1 MSFATNV
8 EWRDKLEVESEEHLT
23 WLRTLVSKR
32 TGTGKGVKATFTN
45 NPFQLKLPDELD
57 EAYVALMV
65 KFAEHTILSNYK
77 MGKKKEKKTRP
88 PTAYNLFMKDK
99 MNQLKIEQPD
109 MTAKERFSS
118 AAELWSTEKQNVE
131 LETAN
136 VASTSGKA
144 KKTKKTKATK
154 ATTSESESTA

>member
-1 MSFATNV
+1 MATIV
-8 EWRDKLEVESEEHLT
+8 EWRDKLEVESEDHLT

-45 NPFQLKLPDELD
+45 NPFQLKLPEELD

-88 PTAYNLFMKDK
+88 PTAYNLFMKEK
-99 MNQLKIEQPD
+99 MNELKEQNPE

-118 AAELWSTEKQNVE
+118 AAELWSVEKQNTE

-136 VASTSGKA
+136 TASTSGKKV
-144 KKTKKTKATK
+144 KKTKKTKAN
-154 ATTSESESTA
+154 TASSSGSNA